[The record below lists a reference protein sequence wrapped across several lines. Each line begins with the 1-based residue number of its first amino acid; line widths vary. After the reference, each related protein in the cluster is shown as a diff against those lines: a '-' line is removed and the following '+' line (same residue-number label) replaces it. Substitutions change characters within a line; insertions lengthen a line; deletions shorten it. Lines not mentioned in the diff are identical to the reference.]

1 MIGSVLQAHLP
12 SDINNFHQ
20 GPMHRDPETIT
31 SCRPLSNG
39 HNVELSLGSNT
50 LTIYKARNAIPK
62 SAHGTNGTA
71 DHDTPSTLQQHQRP
85 NWSPNQCQ
93 LQITENGNGM
103 DGQHI

>member
-1 MIGSVLQAHLP
+1 
-12 SDINNFHQ
+12 
-20 GPMHRDPETIT
+20 MHRDPETIT